1 MSLDKLFEFI
11 KTSPTAYNAVENLG
25 KIFEKNGFSH
35 IDEGK
40 KWRLEYGG
48 KYYVTRNRSSII
60 AFVLPEDVP
69 QSFKIT
75 ASHSDSPLF
84 KLKDN
89 FEKAENGYI
98 KAYTEKYGGMILS
111 TWTDRPLSVAGRLII
126 KDKNGVLTTK
136 IVDLQQPML
145 VIPNMP
151 PHLCRE
157 LNNGYSYNP
166 QVDMIPISGIGGES
180 RGIIEQA
187 AIKAGCGVQDI
198 VSYDLYVY
206 CCAEPTYVGVMRD
219 MFMAPRIDNLEC
231 AFASMQAITEAKCV
245 GGINMCCVFDNEEV
259 GSGTKQGADG
269 TFLSDI
275 IARIAE
281 NLGMTAEQ
289 TQIALASS
297 LMLSADNAHALHP
310 NHPEKYDG
318 LNSPLPNGGVVIKY
332 NANGKYTSDGVSA
345 GIFREICKR
354 AGVPTTVFAN
364 RADVAGGSTLGNIS
378 NSHVSINTVDIG
390 LAQLAMHSAVET
402 AGVRDCEYMQRAMTA
417 FYESSIKSI
426 GDGEYEVK

>member
-25 KIFEKNGFSH
+25 KMFEKNGFSH
-35 IDEGK
+35 IDEGE
-40 KWRLEYGG
+40 KWRLEHGG

-98 KAYTEKYGGMILS
+98 KADTEKYGGMILS
-111 TWTDRPLSVAGRLII
+111 TWLDRPLSVAGRLIV
-126 KDKNGVLTTK
+126 KDKNGALKTK
-136 IVDLQQPML
+136 IVDLERPML

-151 PHLCRE
+151 PHLNRE
-157 LNNGYSYNP
+157 LNNGYVYNP
-166 QVDMIPISGIGGES
+166 QVDMMPITGVGEADG
-180 RGIIEQA
+180 GIIEQA
-187 AIKAGCGVQDI
+187 AMKAGCSVQDI
-198 VSYDLYVY
+198 MSYDLYVY
-206 CCAEPTYVGVMRD
+206 CCEEPTYLGVGRD

-231 AFASMQAITEAKCV
+231 AFASVQAITAAKCS

-269 TFLSDI
+269 TVLSDT

-289 TQIALASS
+289 TRIVLASS
-297 LMLSADNAHALHP
+297 LMISADNAHALHP

-318 LNSPLPNGGVVIKY
+318 LNAPLPNGGVVIKY

-345 GIFREICKR
+345 GMFKEICKK
-354 AGVPTTVFAN
+354 AGVPTAVFAN
-364 RADVAGGSTLGNIS
+364 RSDTAGGSTLGNIS

-402 AGVRDCEYMQRAMTA
+402 AGVYDFDHMKNAMTA

-426 GDGEYEVK
+426 GDGEYEVN